1 VLRSYSHTTF
11 CHPGWVHLQSAAQA
25 VRPMGP
31 PVQLSCKRS
40 RFRAYSAASTLLGMR
55 IGCSSTTRVGVL
67 VHVNFLPPHVRSGT
81 GPSKFRMQTEVQN
94 ANRNFIEISQK
105 VAEIVCKFIEI
116 SPKFHGVCL
125 RIVRAPTQR
134 ASTSKT
140 TAATNSHHASTPKT
154 TRGGLPK
161 SVAPRVDFRR
171 IDDDRRQ
178 EFPSPRKF

>member
-1 VLRSYSHTTF
+1 MLRASPSPAGAPRALRSARLDEEKYNALA
-11 CHPGWVHLQSAAQA
+11 WARA
-25 VRPMGP
+25 
-31 PVQLSCKRS
+31 S
-40 RFRAYSAASTLLGMR
+40 RVSKSSTL
-55 IGCSSTTRVGVL
+55 SVAQ
-67 VHVNFLPPHVRSGT
+67 PDVRSGT